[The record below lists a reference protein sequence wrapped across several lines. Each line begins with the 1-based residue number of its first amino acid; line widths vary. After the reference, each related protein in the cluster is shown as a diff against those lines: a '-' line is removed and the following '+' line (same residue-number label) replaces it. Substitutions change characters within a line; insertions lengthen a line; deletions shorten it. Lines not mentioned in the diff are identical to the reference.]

1 MRLADIQANFSH
13 ALLDTENRFE
23 VEFHCG
29 IVSDQF
35 RAADRLQIYKNNVM
49 FSLVDVLAACYPL
62 TKAIVGDLAFEQL
75 AKRSIREHPPTQA
88 DTSQYGKHFCHTVA
102 KVSSVIETVPYIL
115 EVIRFEWHGDRL
127 RHQVYDGNTPLCVI
141 QTFGQL
147 PPEKQQQAKIQ
158 LAETVALF
166 ESDWAV
172 VDIHNAIKTDN
183 YEDLN
188 LNAHQCVVI
197 AREGKQL
204 TSTVVDERIYRVLQT
219 MRQRVAITSL
229 SPEQLTLLPTFIAN
243 AWITHYSY

>member
-88 DTSQYGKHFCHTVA
+88 DTSQYGEHFGHTVA
-102 KVSSVIETVPYIL
+102 KVRSVIETAPYIL

-127 RHQVYDGNTPLCVI
+127 RHQNYDGNARLYAI

-158 LAETVALF
+158 LSESVALF

-204 TSTVVDERIYRVLQT
+204 ISTVIDEQTYRVLQT
-219 MRQRVAITSL
+219 LNQRVAITSL

-243 AWITHYSY
+243 AWIAHYSY